1 MRNWLNIAIVL
12 LAALLCGCGK
22 PAQPATPKKVP
33 ERIISLAPNI
43 AETLYALGLGDKL
56 VGNTPHCTHPD
67 AARVLPKIGGFGQ
80 FNYEAIVTLRPD
92 LVILHKEYDTEKA
105 RLKSLGIPTLETGS
119 YFIADILETIR
130 SIGDTCGAQ
139 DQADEL
145 IAQLESRI
153 TQLQGRQ
160 DGGGTASVSPASS
173 GLRERST
180 NRPRVLI
187 TFGSDA
193 TGPIHA
199 FGPGCLHNEMLEI
212 AGGKNVVEG
221 KLPFATLSRE
231 SILRLNPDI
240 IIVLAPELENAA
252 DAPNPWSKLTSV
264 SAVQNNRIHILTADY
279 TCIPGPRF
287 IQTLDDFSRIIRQ
300 NDFVAE

>member
-1 MRNWLNIAIVL
+1 MRNWQNITLAL

-22 PAQPATPKKVP
+22 PAQPATPGETP

-43 AETLYALGLGDKL
+43 TETLYALGLGDKL

-67 AARVLPKIGGFGQ
+67 AARALPKVGGFGQ
-80 FNYEAIVTLRPD
+80 FNYEAIVALRPD
-92 LVILHKEYDTEKA
+92 LVILHKEYDAEKA

-130 SIGDTCGAQ
+130 SIGKVCGAEKQ
-139 DQADEL
+139 SNEL
-145 IAQLESRI
+145 IAQLKNRIAEIASR
-153 TQLQGRQ
+153 TA
-160 DGGGTASVSPASS
+160 GGSPA
-173 GLRERST
+173 
-180 NRPRVLI
+180 RPRVLL
-187 TFGSDA
+187 TFGSA
-193 TGPIHA
+193 EEGSIHA
-199 FGPGCLHNEMLEI
+199 FGPACIHNELLEI

-231 SILRLNPDI
+231 AILRLNPDI

-252 DAPNPWSKLTSV
+252 DAPNPWSQLTSV
-264 SAVQNNRIHILTADY
+264 NAVKNNRIHILTADY

-287 IQTLDDFSRIIRQ
+287 IQTLETFSKIIKQ
-300 NDFVAE
+300 NN